1 MSGIVDLYESMFGGA
16 SRGAFA
22 VRRVMKSVKDRFGR
36 YTPEANPDPF
46 AYDDE
51 KAQAGKYSK
60 HIQKNIGDV
69 ADENVVRFKR
79 RKISDEEKEQTKRL
93 DPEHWG
99 IDPASLQYVQRT
111 NRSYFKVAGQKGW
124 FAFPPIK
131 WKGHDGKIYY
141 GLAHYEKK
149 PTEAAKPDGK
159 GGEHYDSIAFLAKT
173 VPEAALPHHEL
184 SVSYTRDRLGLNSP
198 YPDDPNHWQRV
209 NASRMPFKIGQ
220 TKMER
225 ADGVFPRRPR
235 PRSYET
241 QAQNE
246 ARGVNFDAAIPRR
259 GN

>member
-46 AYDDE
+46 AYDDD

-69 ADENVVRFKR
+69 AEENVVRFKR
-79 RKISDEEKEQTKRL
+79 RKISAEEKEQTKRL
-93 DPEHWG
+93 NPEHWG

-131 WKGHDGKIYY
+131 WKGRDGEIYY

-149 PTEAAKPDGK
+149 PTEAAKPDGE
-159 GGEHYDSIAFLAKT
+159 GGEHYDSIAFLSNS
-173 VPEAALPHHEL
+173 VPEDALPEHQM
-184 SVSYTRDRLGLNSP
+184 SVAWARDRRGFNNA
-198 YPDDPNHWQRV
+198 YPDDPHHFRRV
-209 NASRMPFKIGQ
+209 NNRRQPFKIGQ
-220 TKMER
+220 TKMELN
-225 ADGVFPRRPR
+225 DGVFPPR
-235 PRSYET
+235 PREP
-241 QAQNE
+241 
-246 ARGVNFDAAIPRR
+246 GGPGPRR
-259 GN
+259 GH